1 MKSLNFNSKP
11 AKTAKPKK
19 MHKKLFKQALS
30 LFLVLLT
37 LISAFP
43 LSITDVYA
51 KGGKIAGFQ
60 GKNIG
65 SSSGGGNGPINGS
78 EKWLSHLQTDA
89 VQAYAYDIKNGQFI
103 QGTYED
109 TTFKVIQFLGID
121 NIYNNVNSYK
131 DRK

>member
-11 AKTAKPKK
+11 AKSKK
-19 MHKKLFKQALS
+19 IHKKLFKQALS

-43 LSITDVYA
+43 LSNITDVYA

-78 EKWLSHLQTDA
+78 DQWLSHLQTDA
-89 VQAYAYDIKNGQFI
+89 VQAYAYDTKNGQFI
-103 QGTYED
+103 QGTYGD

-121 NIYNNVNSYK
+121 NIYNNVSSYK
-131 DRK
+131 DGK

>member
-1 MKSLNFNSKP
+1 MKSLNFNSK
-11 AKTAKPKK
+11 KPKK
-19 MHKKLFKQALS
+19 LLKQALS

-37 LISAFP
+37 IISAFP
-43 LSITDVYA
+43 LSMTNVYA

-65 SSSGGGNGPINGS
+65 SSSSGGNGPINGS

-89 VQAYAYDIKNGQFI
+89 VQAYAYDTKNGQFI
-103 QGTYED
+103 QGTYGD

>member
-1 MKSLNFNSKP
+1 MKSLNFNSK
-11 AKTAKPKK
+11 KP
-19 MHKKLFKQALS
+19 KKLFKQALS

-43 LSITDVYA
+43 LSINNVYA

-78 EKWLSHLQTDA
+78 DQWLSHLQTDA
-89 VQAYAYDIKNGQFI
+89 VQAYAYDTKNGQFI
-103 QGTYED
+103 QGTYG
-109 TTFKVIQFLGID
+109 TTNFKVIQFLGID
-121 NIYNNVNSYK
+121 NIYNNVSSYK